1 MEQSNQKVLETIYRA
16 FGEGDVNTVMGLLTD
31 DVEYRI
37 SGRGPVSGR
46 FSGKEEV
53 LGLIG
58 QLMQLSNG
66 TFRLEVLDILANER
80 RGVAL
85 TRETA
90 SRNGQTLDNHAV
102 HVWELRDGKG
112 SRFHGYN
119 EEGWDDFWS

>member
-1 MEQSNQKVLETIYRA
+1 
-16 FGEGDVNTVMGLLTD
+16 
-31 DVEYRI
+31 
-37 SGRGPVSGR
+37 
-46 FSGKEEV
+46 
-53 LGLIG
+53 
-58 QLMQLSNG
+58 
-66 TFRLEVLDILANER
+66 
-80 RGVAL
+80 VAL